1 MKKIMIT
8 GGAGFVGYH
17 LTKKEIASGNEV
29 TIIDNFLR
37 PNMDEQFRN
46 LIAEERVIFLEKDI
60 SLEETFK
67 SLKQDYYDIVYHLAA
82 FNGTDNFY
90 KYPAK
95 VLRIGCLSTIFLL
108 DWICNQNA
116 RPKVIYTSSSETY
129 AGTTQVL
136 KESFPIPTPENIP
149 LCIDDVTNV
158 RWSYGASKLIG
169 EVAFYSYS
177 KMYNFDDF
185 NIVRLHNIYG
195 PRMGNGHVISQFI
208 LRFLNEEFPFKIM
221 GSDCTRS
228 FCFIDDVLKSLDVIV
243 ESGAKKEIFHIGNDK
258 EEIEILDLAKLLF
271 DLQSKE
277 YDFDIQPA
285 PHGSVMRRCPN
296 IDKLKSIGMT
306 GQISLQDGLRQTI
319 DWYKEFLNKEDV

>member
-1 MKKIMIT
+1 
-8 GGAGFVGYH
+8 
-17 LTKKEIASGNEV
+17 
-29 TIIDNFLR
+29 
-37 PNMDEQFRN
+37 
-46 LIAEERVIFLEKDI
+46 
-60 SLEETFK
+60 
-67 SLKQDYYDIVYHLAA
+67 
-82 FNGTDNFY
+82 
-90 KYPAK
+90 
-95 VLRIGCLSTIFLL
+95 
-108 DWICNQNA
+108 
-116 RPKVIYTSSSETY
+116 
-129 AGTTQVL
+129 
-136 KESFPIPTPENIP
+136 
-149 LCIDDVTNV
+149 
-158 RWSYGASKLIG
+158 
-169 EVAFYSYS
+169 
-177 KMYNFDDF
+177 
-185 NIVRLHNIYG
+185 
-195 PRMGNGHVISQFI
+195 MGNGHVISQFI